1 MLTKRHPGTQWT
13 GLGLLLLSA
22 GVMTLTAQSAQATTF
37 TTPLSLANSVTQP
50 HPMASLPGTSTLLD
64 LTTPA
69 TKEDPITGQFGTS
82 NWSLQDGTL
91 TIGPGDFA
99 NNAVNSSPWNDYR
112 ALITKIEITGPVTL
126 NTTANALFANFPK
139 LTQIDGLEKVDTSKT
154 TDMSSLFGYNPNL
167 KSVPGIEYWNTSNV
181 KNISYLFM
189 TTGLAGTLDL
199 SHWDVS
205 SLNRTTLA
213 FARTG
218 TSQFKRLDLS
228 GWNFKSPNTSLALF
242 LQELADIDLDTSDWK
257 NTHNISDMQ
266 YMFYYSWVSKV
277 DISSFDMRHLPTSSN
292 GTRKMLSN
300 NENLKEIKLGPNS
313 KLTGTNLT
321 QVPDNNKYTGY
332 WQNVGDGTARQP
344 KGDLVLTTNQLVARY
359 DGIQTPATDTFVWQR
374 HAGEPVT
381 VNYVDQADPSQVIQP
396 TDTLTGAIDDPFTV
410 TPPTIDGYTYR
421 GTQGNGSLTGTFSTT
436 AQDITLLYAKQAQ
449 VTVNYLDE
457 AGNVIAPAQKKTGDV
472 GTTYTIDQLAIPGYD
487 YVAGDLQGIFTE
499 APQTVNLTYRAIP
512 TEGSITVNYL
522 DDEGHTIEAPTTMTG
537 KIGSAYTITPP
548 TISGYTYQSGQ
559 LSGTFTA
566 TNQSVTL
573 IYQRNVVHGTVT
585 VRYVDEQDHELAEPT
600 TLTGPVNSEYTIEKI
615 AIPGH
620 TFLTGELTG
629 IFTATDKAVTL
640 TYRKEPLAQG
650 TVTVNYQDTAGKSL
664 APSQTLSGDV
674 ATPFTISQLT
684 IDGYTYQHADG
695 PLTGVFTKTPQT
707 VTLIYQATPEPQG
720 QVNVKY
726 QTCDGQ
732 TLADDT
738 QLTGTIG
745 ESYTITPPT
754 FTNYHFQHASDQL
767 TGTFSVTTPTITLI
781 YQKDAV
787 ANGQVTVNYLD
798 LNGQPI
804 APKATLTGAID
815 TAYTTTVKQI
825 AGYKYI
831 KTTGAP
837 TGTFT
842 AEAQT
847 VNYYYQQETTD
858 VDQRQLTGQDFTM
871 IVNGPTPTATDFK
884 ASAQDKNGQSLPV
897 EVDLTQAQLDQVG
910 TYPVTLRTSDG
921 QTLIVHLHVRAAPD
935 GGDNGDDDNDG
946 GHATEP
952 PVLPTDPAGEP
963 DLVKP
968 DQPGISKT
976 EVPKTMSP
984 IPTSPIETATTERV
998 QAKATQDEVLPAT
1011 NEQRTRWVAV
1021 TGLIGLLGLGLAL
1034 FKRFKS

>member
-37 TTPLSLANSVTQP
+37 TAPLSLANSVTQP
-50 HPMASLPGTSTLLD
+50 HPMASLPGTATLLD
-64 LTTPA
+64 LTTPV

-91 TIGPGDFA
+91 TIGSGDFA
-99 NNAVNSSPWNDYR
+99 NNAVNSSPWTDYR
-112 ALITKIEITGPVTL
+112 SLITKIKITGPVAL
-126 NTTANALFANFPK
+126 NTTANSLFANFPK
-139 LTQIDGLEKVDTSKT
+139 LTQIDGLENVDASKT
-154 TDMSSLFGYNPNL
+154 TDMSNLFAYNPNL
-167 KSVPGIEYWNTSNV
+167 ESVPGIEYWNTGNV
-181 KNISYLFM
+181 QNISYLFM
-189 TTGLAGTLDL
+189 TTGLTGTLDL

-205 SLNRTTLA
+205 SLTRTTLA

-228 GWNFKSPNTSLALF
+228 GWNFKSPKSSLALF

-396 TDTLTGAIDDPFTV
+396 TDTLTGAIDEPFTV

-421 GTQGNGSLTGTFSTT
+421 GTQGNVSLTGTFSTT

-548 TISGYTYQSGQ
+548 AISGYTYQSGQ

-573 IYQRNVVHGTVT
+573 IYQKNVVHGTVT

-629 IFTATDKAVTL
+629 SFTATDKTVTL

-726 QTCDGQ
+726 QTSDGQ
-732 TLADDT
+732 TLTDDT

-767 TGTFSVTTPTITLI
+767 TGTFSAMTPTITLI

-798 LNGQPI
+798 LDGQPI
-804 APKATLTGAID
+804 APKTTLTGTID
-815 TAYTTTVKQI
+815 TTYTTTVKQI

-897 EVDLTQAQLDQVG
+897 KVDLTQAQLDQVG

-998 QAKATQDEVLPAT
+998 QAKATQDETLPAT